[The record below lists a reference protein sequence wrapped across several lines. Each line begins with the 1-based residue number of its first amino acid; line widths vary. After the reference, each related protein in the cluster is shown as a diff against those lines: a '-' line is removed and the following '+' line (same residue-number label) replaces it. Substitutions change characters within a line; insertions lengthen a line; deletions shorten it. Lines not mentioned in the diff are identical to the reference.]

1 MIDLKN
7 INYSYNSTQILDN
20 YSLSI
25 KEEGITVI
33 SGPNGS
39 GKTTLLKILSKIIE
53 PDSGAIIIKDKNLY
67 DNLGF
72 VFQRPILLKRSVYGN
87 LSYILNQ
94 TKLSSEEVKSLIN
107 EYLSKF
113 LNMRQNIS
121 DFLEKNI
128 FELSGGEQQ
137 LVSLVRTFITRPN
150 ILFLDEPFTNLDD
163 SYCNSLADLISNI
176 SSTNKCKIIMVT
188 HKHDIAKKLTSDIIH
203 L

>member
-7 INYSYNSTQILDN
+7 INYSYNSTQILDD

-94 TKLSSEEVKSLIN
+94 TKLSS
-107 EYLSKF
+107 
-113 LNMRQNIS
+113 
-121 DFLEKNI
+121 
-128 FELSGGEQQ
+128 
-137 LVSLVRTFITRPN
+137 
-150 ILFLDEPFTNLDD
+150 
-163 SYCNSLADLISNI
+163 
-176 SSTNKCKIIMVT
+176 
-188 HKHDIAKKLTSDIIH
+188 
-203 L
+203 

>member
-1 MIDLKN
+1 MIDLTN
-7 INYSYNSTQILDN
+7 ISYSYNNLKIIEN
-20 YSLSI
+20 YSISI

-39 GKTTLLKILSKIIE
+39 GKTTLLKIISKIIE
-53 PDSGAIIIKDKNLY
+53 PDSGSVKILDKDLY
-67 DNLGF
+67 NKLGF
-72 VFQRPILLKRSVYGN
+72 VFQRPVLLKRNVYEN
-87 LSYILNQ
+87 ISYILKQ
-94 TKLSSEEVKSLIN
+94 TKLPSNEIKSLID

-113 LNMRQNIS
+113 LNRRQNLS

-137 LVSLVRTFITRPN
+137 LVSLVRTFISKPN

-163 SYCNSLADLISNI
+163 SYCDSLTSLISEI
-176 SSTNKCKIIMVT
+176 SSNKCKIIMVT
-188 HKHDIAKKLTSDIIH
+188 HKHNIANKLTSDIIS

>member
-176 SSTNKCKIIMVT
+176 SS
-188 HKHDIAKKLTSDIIH
+188 
-203 L
+203 

>member
-1 MIDLKN
+1 MV
-7 INYSYNSTQILDN
+7 
-20 YSLSI
+20 SLIQSNFL
-25 KEEGITVI
+25 GM
-33 SGPNGS
+33 GS
-39 GKTTLLKILSKIIE
+39 GMI
-53 PDSGAIIIKDKNLY
+53 P

-94 TKLSSEEVKSLIN
+94 TKLSSDEVKPLIN

-137 LVSLVRTFITRPN
+137 LVSLVRTFISKPN

-163 SYCNSLADLISNI
+163 SYCDSLTSLISEI
-176 SSTNKCKIIMVT
+176 SSNNKCKIIMVT
-188 HKHDIAKKLTSDIIH
+188 HKHNIANKLTSDIIS